1 MNEGSDLL
9 QPRSWERLHE
19 AVSNTVLLKDG
30 EIWTGKVQ

>member
-19 AVSNTVLLKDG
+19 AVSNTSAFEGRGDLDR
-30 EIWTGKVQ
+30 